1 MRSQTTPH
9 CRPLATLASHTTLIP
24 RGRHLST
31 IILFIDPW
39 PTGHL
44 IYAPVPASW
53 LDPAAAL
60 CPWSSFS
67 SQSARAAVGGRLH
80 TKDPEG
86 RGGHRLAN
94 GSHPAG
100 EFLGYEAHISVQV
113 RDAKS
118 RARLRSLPW
127 VPRFRV
133 WLLGCR
139 LGLPGH
145 IGETK
150 LCHQVVLPVT
160 VAE

>member
-39 PTGHL
+39 PTGRL

-67 SQSARAAVGGRLH
+67 SQSARAAIGGRLR
-80 TKDPEG
+80 DVVRG
-86 RGGHRLAN
+86 RHPPVDDDAFGG
-94 GSHPAG
+94 
-100 EFLGYEAHISVQV
+100 
-113 RDAKS
+113 
-118 RARLRSLPW
+118 
-127 VPRFRV
+127 
-133 WLLGCR
+133 
-139 LGLPGH
+139 LGL
-145 IGETK
+145 
-150 LCHQVVLPVT
+150 
-160 VAE
+160 